1 MSTKTWTRAFIATLF
16 IIISKNDNNTKI
28 HQQEDG
34 KQFVL
39 YSSDKIHSAIK
50 RNELLIYATTWT
62 NLETIMK
69 SGRS

>member
-1 MSTKTWTRAFIATLF
+1 MSTKTWTRAFIAALF
-16 IIISKNDNNTKI
+16 IMTAKNDNTKI

-39 YSSDKIHSAIK
+39 HSSDKIYSAIK

-62 NLETIMK
+62 NLGTIMK